1 MIVLQTVAVAFAMFS
16 AVPVPQFNWT
26 EKNMRYAMCAFPL
39 IGVVIGLL
47 WFLCGVLPLP
57 GAARAAGFCLIPVWV
72 TGGIHLDGYADTCDA
87 LSSYGD
93 REKKL
98 EILEDPHCGAF
109 AVIRLCSY
117 FAAYLALCRELKKRT
132 DEDLQNNVIAR
143 FHDESQLNRLV
154 AETPGKFRILPPDY
168 CTPEETPTG
177 HEAILVLQKSR
188 CINVESVKGAAKPQ
202 NFFQRKWEAFRLN
215 WLPYLWLA
223 RDTLLRRRIDFK
235 NDL

>member
-98 EILEDPHCGAF
+98 EILKDPHCGA
-109 AVIRLCSY
+109 
-117 FAAYLALCRELKKRT
+117 
-132 DEDLQNNVIAR
+132 
-143 FHDESQLNRLV
+143 
-154 AETPGKFRILPPDY
+154 LP
-168 CTPEETPTG
+168 
-177 HEAILVLQKSR
+177 
-188 CINVESVKGAAKPQ
+188 
-202 NFFQRKWEAFRLN
+202 
-215 WLPYLWLA
+215 
-223 RDTLLRRRIDFK
+223 
-235 NDL
+235 